1 MASISSLGVG
11 SGLDLSS
18 ILDSLT
24 AAQKATLTPISNQQ
38 SSFTAKLSAY
48 GTLKSA
54 LTTFQT
60 ANTALSKADLF
71 SATSTTSS
79 TTAFSATTAGNAIAG
94 KYTISVTHL
103 AQAQTLTTRTTRD
116 DTKTAIAT
124 SDSKL
129 TIQQGG
135 DKDPITIDI
144 SAANSSL
151 SGIRDAINN
160 AKAGVSAS
168 IINVGNGEYRLS
180 VTSNDTG
187 LDNAMTLSVSGDD
200 ALQSFMGYDASASSN
215 GMEVSVAAQNAQLTV
230 NNVAI
235 ENSSNTISDALEN
248 ITLNLNDVTTGN
260 QTLTITQDTSK
271 AQTAIKDWVNAYNSL
286 IDTFSSLTKYTA
298 VDAGADSQSSSNG
311 ALLGDSTLRT
321 IQTQLKSMLSN
332 TVSSSSYKTLAQ
344 IGITTDPSD
353 GKLEL
358 DADKLTAALKKDAS
372 GVGALI
378 VGDGK
383 KTGITTT
390 IGSNLTSW
398 LSTTGIIKAATDG
411 VSKTLNK
418 LTKDYN
424 AASDRIDAQVA
435 RYKEQFTQLDVLMT
449 SLNSTSSY
457 LTQQF
462 ENNSNSKQA
471 IFIGRQVMYA
481 AKGTQAYAQIG
492 VESAVMSAS
501 QQQLVTM
508 LFDGVLSALVRAS
521 LFMQDNNQQGK
532 GVSLSKAI
540 NIIENGLR
548 VSLDEE
554 SKDELTQNLIALY
567 SYMVRRLLQANLRND
582 VSAVEE
588 VEALMRNIA
597 DAWKESLLSP
607 SLIQDPV

>member
-48 GTLKSA
+48 STLKSA

-79 TTAFSATTAGNAIAG
+79 TTAFSAITAGNAIAG

-103 AQAQTLTTRTTRD
+103 AQAQTLTTSTTRD
-116 DTKTAIAT
+116 DTKTAIAA

-135 DKDPITIDI
+135 NKDPITIDI

-151 SGIRDAINN
+151 SAIRDAINN

-168 IINVGNGEYRLS
+168 IINVGNSEYRLS

-200 ALQSFMGYDASASSN
+200 TLQSFMSYGANSN
-215 GMEVSVAAQNAQLTV
+215 GMEVSVVAQNAQLTV

-260 QTLTITQDTSK
+260 QTLTITQDTAK
-271 AQTAIKDWVNAYNSL
+271 AQSAIKDWVNAYNSL
-286 IDTFSSLTKYTA
+286 IDNFSSLTKYTA
-298 VDAGADSQSSSNG
+298 VDAGSDSQSSGNG
-311 ALLGDSTLRT
+311 ALPGDSTLRT

-332 TVSSSSYKTLAQ
+332 TVSSSNYKTLAQ
-344 IGITTDPSD
+344 MGITTDPSN

-383 KTGITTT
+383 KPA
-390 IGSNLTSW
+390 SPPPLALT
-398 LSTTGIIKAATDG
+398 
-411 VSKTLNK
+411 
-418 LTKDYN
+418 
-424 AASDRIDAQVA
+424 
-435 RYKEQFTQLDVLMT
+435 
-449 SLNSTSSY
+449 
-457 LTQQF
+457 
-462 ENNSNSKQA
+462 
-471 IFIGRQVMYA
+471 
-481 AKGTQAYAQIG
+481 
-492 VESAVMSAS
+492 
-501 QQQLVTM
+501 
-508 LFDGVLSALVRAS
+508 
-521 LFMQDNNQQGK
+521 
-532 GVSLSKAI
+532 
-540 NIIENGLR
+540 
-548 VSLDEE
+548 
-554 SKDELTQNLIALY
+554 
-567 SYMVRRLLQANLRND
+567 
-582 VSAVEE
+582 
-588 VEALMRNIA
+588 
-597 DAWKESLLSP
+597 
-607 SLIQDPV
+607 

>member
-79 TTAFSATTAGNAIAG
+79 TTAFSAITAGNAIAG

-103 AQAQTLTTRTTRD
+103 AQAQTLTTSTTRD
-116 DTKTAIAT
+116 DTKTAIAA

-135 DKDPITIDI
+135 NKDPITIDI

-151 SGIRDAINN
+151 SAIRDAINN

-168 IINVGNGEYRLS
+168 IINVGNSEYRLS

-187 LDNAMTLSVSGDD
+187 IDNAMTLSVSGDD
-200 ALQSFMGYDASASSN
+200 ALQSFMSYGASSN
-215 GMEVSVAAQNAQLTV
+215 GMEVSVVAQNAQLTV

-260 QTLTITQDTSK
+260 QTLTITQDTAK
-271 AQTAIKDWVNAYNSL
+271 AQSAIKDWVNAYNSL
-286 IDTFSSLTKYTA
+286 IDNFSSLTKYTA
-298 VDAGADSQSSSNG
+298 VDAGSDSQSSDNG
-311 ALLGDSTLRT
+311 ALPGDSTLRT

-332 TVSSSSYKTLAQ
+332 TVSSSNYKTLAQ
-344 IGITTDPSD
+344 MGITTDPSN

-390 IGSNLTSW
+390 IGVNLTSW

-418 LTKDYN
+418 LTEDYN

-462 ENNSNSKQA
+462 ENNSSS
-471 IFIGRQVMYA
+471 R
-481 AKGTQAYAQIG
+481 
-492 VESAVMSAS
+492 
-501 QQQLVTM
+501 
-508 LFDGVLSALVRAS
+508 
-521 LFMQDNNQQGK
+521 
-532 GVSLSKAI
+532 
-540 NIIENGLR
+540 
-548 VSLDEE
+548 
-554 SKDELTQNLIALY
+554 
-567 SYMVRRLLQANLRND
+567 
-582 VSAVEE
+582 
-588 VEALMRNIA
+588 
-597 DAWKESLLSP
+597 
-607 SLIQDPV
+607 

>member
-103 AQAQTLTTRTTRD
+103 AQAQTLTTSTTRD
-116 DTKTAIAT
+116 DTKTAIAA

-135 DKDPITIDI
+135 NKDPITIDI

-151 SGIRDAINN
+151 SAIRDAINN

-168 IINVGNGEYRLS
+168 IINVGNSEYRLS

-200 ALQSFMGYDASASSN
+200 ALQSFKSYGASGN
-215 GMEVSVAAQNAQLTV
+215 GMEVSVVAQNAQLTV

-260 QTLTITQDTSK
+260 QTLTITQDTAK
-271 AQTAIKDWVNAYNSL
+271 AQSAIKDWVNAYNSL
-286 IDTFSSLTKYTA
+286 IDNFSSLTKYTA
-298 VDAGADSQSSSNG
+298 VDAGSDSQSSDNG
-311 ALLGDSTLRT
+311 ALPGDSTLRT

-332 TVSSSSYKTLAQ
+332 TVSSSNYKTLAQ
-344 IGITTDPSD
+344 MGITTDPSN

-390 IGSNLTSW
+390 IGVNLTSW

-462 ENNSNSKQA
+462 ENNSSS
-471 IFIGRQVMYA
+471 R
-481 AKGTQAYAQIG
+481 
-492 VESAVMSAS
+492 
-501 QQQLVTM
+501 
-508 LFDGVLSALVRAS
+508 
-521 LFMQDNNQQGK
+521 
-532 GVSLSKAI
+532 
-540 NIIENGLR
+540 
-548 VSLDEE
+548 
-554 SKDELTQNLIALY
+554 
-567 SYMVRRLLQANLRND
+567 
-582 VSAVEE
+582 
-588 VEALMRNIA
+588 
-597 DAWKESLLSP
+597 
-607 SLIQDPV
+607 

>member
-116 DTKTAIAT
+116 ETKTAIAT

-332 TVSSSSYKTLAQ
+332 TVSSSNYKTLAQ
-344 IGITTDPSD
+344 IGIT
-353 GKLEL
+353 
-358 DADKLTAALKKDAS
+358 TAALKKDAS

-462 ENNSNSKQA
+462 ENNSNSK
-471 IFIGRQVMYA
+471 
-481 AKGTQAYAQIG
+481 
-492 VESAVMSAS
+492 
-501 QQQLVTM
+501 
-508 LFDGVLSALVRAS
+508 
-521 LFMQDNNQQGK
+521 
-532 GVSLSKAI
+532 
-540 NIIENGLR
+540 
-548 VSLDEE
+548 
-554 SKDELTQNLIALY
+554 
-567 SYMVRRLLQANLRND
+567 
-582 VSAVEE
+582 
-588 VEALMRNIA
+588 
-597 DAWKESLLSP
+597 
-607 SLIQDPV
+607 